1 MFVQNHIF
9 KHQLLKVAS
18 QILHG
23 SGADDGVSWNN
34 PPKLLIKSDKHDI
47 LLRTLDNQTDLLLK
61 GSKNT
66 SQEILSYKINLRRAL
81 NKHDHKYYLDI
92 YKNLEILEIL
102 PKLNVKEE
110 CNIYSYKAHK
120 PIHTTC

>member
-9 KHQLLKVAS
+9 KHQLFKVAS
-18 QILHG
+18 QILHD
-23 SGADDGVSWNN
+23 SGADDGISWNN
-34 PPKLLIKSDKHDI
+34 PPKLLLKSDKHDI
-47 LLRTLDNQTDLLLK
+47 LLRTLDKQTDLLLK

-66 SQEILSYKINLRRAL
+66 SQEILSNKINLSRAL
-81 NKHDHKYYLDI
+81 DQHDHKYYLDI